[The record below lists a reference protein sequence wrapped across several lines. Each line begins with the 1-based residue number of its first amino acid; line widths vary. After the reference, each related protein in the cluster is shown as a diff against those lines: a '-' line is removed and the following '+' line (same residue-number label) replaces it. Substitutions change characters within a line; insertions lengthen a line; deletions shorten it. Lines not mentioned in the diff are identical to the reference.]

1 VSELPAR
8 PSLAHLRKQA
18 KALLQALRQQNP
30 DASLSEAQHALAA
43 KYGFASWPK
52 LKAYVERRAAHA
64 APPIF
69 PRFTPKARES
79 LFFSWHEANQLR
91 SGVIEPAHLVL
102 GLIRAGAGLKG
113 RLFGPSAL
121 PLDRARALMTG
132 RVHSATPVPPD
143 RYIVPGPRVQQVFR
157 AAVEEA
163 DAHHHE
169 GVGLAH
175 LLIGLFREG
184 DAVATGLLDQMG
196 IDLRQVRDG
205 LATYMNEEPG

>member
-1 VSELPAR
+1 MSELPAR

-18 KALLQALRQQNP
+18 KALLQTLRQQNP
-30 DASLSEAQHALAA
+30 DASLTEAQHALAGD
-43 KYGFASWPK
+43 YGFASWPK
-52 LKAYVERRAAHA
+52 LKAYVERLAAPA
-64 APPIF
+64 EPPIF

-79 LFFSWHEANQLR
+79 LFFSWHEANRLR

-102 GLIRAGAGLKG
+102 GLIRAGTGLKG
-113 RLFGPSAL
+113 NLFGPAAL
-121 PLDRARALMTG
+121 PLDRARALMAG
-132 RVHSATPVPPD
+132 RLNSSAPGPPD
-143 RYIVPGPRVQQVFR
+143 RYIAPGPRVQQVFR

-175 LLIGLFREG
+175 LLIGLLREG

-196 IDLRQVRDG
+196 IGVRHVRDG
-205 LATYMNEEPG
+205 LKTYLNEEPR

>member
-1 VSELPAR
+1 MSELPAR

-18 KALLQALRQQNP
+18 KALLKALRQQNP
-30 DASLSEAQHALAA
+30 HAALSDAQHALAA
-43 KYGFASWPK
+43 DYGFASWPK
-52 LKAYVERRAAHA
+52 LKAYVERLPTHA
-64 APPIF
+64 EPPIF
-69 PRFTPKARES
+69 PRFTPKAGES

-91 SGVIEPAHLVL
+91 SGVIEPAHLML
-102 GLIRAGAGLKG
+102 GLIRAGTGLKG
-113 RLFGPSAL
+113 RVFGPSAL
-121 PLDRARALMTG
+121 PLDRARALVTE
-132 RVHSATPVPPD
+132 RLNSAAPVPPD

-175 LLIGLFREG
+175 LLIGLLREG

-196 IDLRQVRDG
+196 IGVRQLRDG
-205 LATYMNEEPG
+205 LATYLNEEPG

>member
-1 VSELPAR
+1 VSELPVR
-8 PSLAHLRKQA
+8 PSLAHLRKRA
-18 KALLQALRQQNP
+18 KALLQTLRQQSP
-30 DASLSEAQHALAA
+30 DVSLSEAQHTLARE
-43 KYGFASWPK
+43 YGFASWPK
-52 LKAYVERRAAHA
+52 LKAYVERVAAQE

-102 GLIRAGAGLKG
+102 GLIRAGTGLKG
-113 RLFGPSAL
+113 HLFETSAL
-121 PLDRARALMTG
+121 PLDRARALMTD
-132 RVHSATPVPPD
+132 RLNAAPPVPPD
-143 RYIVPGPRVQQVFR
+143 RYIAPGPRVQRVFR

-169 GVGLAH
+169 RVGLAH
-175 LLIGLFREG
+175 LLIGLLREG

-196 IDLRQVRDG
+196 IGVRHVRDG
-205 LATYMNEEPG
+205 LATYLNEEPG